1 MENTNSIPN
10 SYIPSNNTYVP
21 TISNNYAENNGFIG
35 YLKSVSFS
43 TWIIIILILAFLGF
57 NIFIYLAKGTQN
69 IANLFAPLL
78 KSVFGI
84 TLATTGKVV
93 DVSAEG
99 AKAVVS
105 GTANVIDKGLTNV
118 QNVIPKQSSTSIP
131 NQSISSTIPSPN
143 PVENTSLNRALNTS
157 KQSQQNTTNEYEANE
172 ATSSINNSSKS
183 GWCYIGEDRGFRTCA
198 QVGVNDECMS
208 GDIFP
213 TNEICINPSLRT

>member
-1 MENTNSIPN
+1 MENTNQIPN

-21 TISNNYAENNGFIG
+21 TISNNYTENNGFIG
-35 YLKSVSFS
+35 YLKSISFS

-57 NIFIYLAKGTQN
+57 NIFIYLAKGTQD
-69 IANLFAPLL
+69 IANFFAPLL

-105 GTANVIDKGLTNV
+105 STANVIDKGLTNV

-157 KQSQQNTTNEYEANE
+157 KQSQQNSTNEYEANE

-213 TNEICINPSLRT
+213 TNEICINPSLRP